1 MERILQRLGLTSKKT
16 STPAYYHSGSNPYGA
31 GRSLTTARGTNPHFQ
46 ADAYRSSKSPF
57 AEEGEGDLD
66 WVELGDLGG
75 RNSAGNGSEEHIV
88 PGGNNVVVTTD
99 IITQF
104 DVLNGNGGGN
114 GGGGGGH
121 VHAISSNGSSG
132 SADDWGRQTPDYRK
146 GV

>member
-1 MERILQRLGLTSKKT
+1 M
-16 STPAYYHSGSNPYGA
+16 
-31 GRSLTTARGTNPHFQ
+31 
-46 ADAYRSSKSPF
+46 
-57 AEEGEGDLD
+57 
-66 WVELGDLGG
+66 ELGDLGG
-75 RNSAGNGSEEHIV
+75 RNSAGNGSKEHIV

-132 SADDWGRQTPDYRK
+132 SADDWVRQTPDYRK